1 MCDVDYN
8 AYTMKA
14 NPKPKGASTN
24 LRSAG
29 FHIHVG
35 YENPDVDTS
44 LALVKYMD
52 AFLGIPSV
60 VKDKD
65 KKRRSLYG
73 KAGCFR
79 LTDYGF
85 EYRVLS
91 SAMMG
96 TPSKLSFIWKQLQK
110 ALKAYQTNYSLPS
123 RDLVQEAINNSNV
136 ELAKQLITHY
146 NLA

>member
-1 MCDVDYN
+1 M
-8 AYTMKA
+8 
-14 NPKPKGASTN
+14 
-24 LRSAG
+24 
-29 FHIHVG
+29 G

-44 LALVKYMD
+44 LSLVRYMD
-52 AFLGIPSV
+52 VFLGIPSV

-79 LTDYGF
+79 LTDYGV

-91 SAMMG
+91 STMMSSS
-96 TPSKLSFIWKQLQK
+96 SKLSFIWRQLQK
-110 ALKAYQTNYSLPS
+110 ALKACQINYSLPS
-123 RDLVQEAINNSNV
+123 RDLVQKTINNSDV
-136 ELAKQLITHY
+136 ELAEQLITHY

>member
-1 MCDVDYN
+1 M
-8 AYTMKA
+8 
-14 NPKPKGASTN
+14 
-24 LRSAG
+24 
-29 FHIHVG
+29 G

-44 LALVKYMD
+44 LSLVRYMD
-52 AFLGIPSV
+52 VFLGIPSV

-79 LTDYGF
+79 LTDYGV

-91 SAMMG
+91 STMMSSS
-96 TPSKLSFIWKQLQK
+96 SKLSFVWRQLQK
-110 ALKAYQTNYSLPS
+110 ALKACQINYSLPS
-123 RDLVQEAINNSNV
+123 RDLVQKTINNSDV
-136 ELAKQLITHY
+136 ELAEQLITHY

>member
-1 MCDVDYN
+1 M
-8 AYTMKA
+8 
-14 NPKPKGASTN
+14 
-24 LRSAG
+24 
-29 FHIHVG
+29 G

-44 LALVKYMD
+44 LSLVRYMD
-52 AFLGIPSV
+52 VFLGIPSV

-79 LTDYGF
+79 LTDYGV

-91 SAMMG
+91 STMMSSS
-96 TPSKLSFIWKQLQK
+96 SKLSFVWRQLQK
-110 ALKAYQTNYSLPS
+110 ALKACQINYSLPS
-123 RDLVQEAINNSNV
+123 RDLVQKTINNSDV
-136 ELAKQLITHY
+136 ELAEKLITHY

>member
-1 MCDVDYN
+1 
-8 AYTMKA
+8 MKA
-14 NPKPKGASTN
+14 NPKPKGTSTN

-44 LALVKYMD
+44 LSLVRYMD
-52 AFLGIPSV
+52 VFLGIPSV

-79 LTDYGF
+79 LTDYG
-85 EYRVLS
+85 
-91 SAMMG
+91 
-96 TPSKLSFIWKQLQK
+96 KLK
-110 ALKAYQTNYSLPS
+110 
-123 RDLVQEAINNSNV
+123 
-136 ELAKQLITHY
+136 
-146 NLA
+146 

>member
-1 MCDVDYN
+1 M
-8 AYTMKA
+8 
-14 NPKPKGASTN
+14 
-24 LRSAG
+24 
-29 FHIHVG
+29 G

-79 LTDYGF
+79 LTDYGV

-91 SAMMG
+91 STLMSSS
-96 TPSKLSFIWKQLQK
+96 SKLFFVWRQLQK
-110 ALKAYQTNYSLPS
+110 ALKACQINYSLPS
-123 RDLVQEAINNSNV
+123 RDLVQKTINNSDV
-136 ELAKQLITHY
+136 ELAEKLITHY